1 MARTMEVTPARPGDR
16 RSLEPRSTR
25 VVVRKVGAWSVLKFS
40 LLFYFCLMLVVLFG
54 LTLLYQVL
62 GAIGTIDS
70 IQDFFTQL
78 FLQEGDPTFKINGR
92 FLFTWA
98 FYIGCFMVLVG
109 SLINVFITF
118 LYNLISDVVGGVELT
133 LTEKR

>member
-1 MARTMEVTPARPGDR
+1 
-16 RSLEPRSTR
+16 
-25 VVVRKVGAWSVLKFS
+25 VVRKVGAWSVLKFS

-62 GAIGTIDS
+62 GAIGTIDVVE
-70 IQDFFTQL
+70 DFLTDLFTPKDAPPFQ
-78 FLQEGDPTFKINGR
+78 INGR
-92 FLFTWA
+92 VLFQWA
-98 FYIGCFMVLVG
+98 FYIGAFMVLVG
-109 SLINVFITF
+109 SLINVFLTF